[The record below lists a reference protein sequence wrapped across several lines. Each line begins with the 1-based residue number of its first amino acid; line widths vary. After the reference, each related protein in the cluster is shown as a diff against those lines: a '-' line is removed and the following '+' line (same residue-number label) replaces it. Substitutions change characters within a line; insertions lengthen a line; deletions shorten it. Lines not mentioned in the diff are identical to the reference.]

1 MKAIV
6 RSASASLL
14 SCAALLSLVLL
25 LLAAVDLGSGPA
37 PSAAEEW
44 RNVTVVYTS
53 DVKGKID
60 PCG

>member
-6 RSASASLL
+6 RNVSASLL
-14 SCAALLSLVLL
+14 SFAALLSLVML
-25 LLAAVDLGSGPA
+25 LLATVDLGSGPA
-37 PSAAEEW
+37 PGAAEEW